1 MCCRTVRTEKAWSAE
16 KDKRVFVKL
25 PAGWKSCDTAGT
37 ATKLTRSLDLSD
49 WVPFRCQ
56 GYWCYSPNRWLLIIV
71 VQWERCQQMLVFVVL
86 DKLVS
91 VAGGFWG
98 WLMCFLSLKQNVCCV
113 TTSSLLYLIT
123 HRVGTDY
130 FRHHCATSWNLTPD
144 RYLYIVINLRFRF
157 RSSRT
162 DNLYSCRDL

>member
-1 MCCRTVRTEKAWSAE
+1 MCCYTARTEKAWSAE

-25 PAGWKSCDTAGT
+25 PAGWKSCDTAGI
-37 ATKLTRSLDLSD
+37 ARKLTRSLDLWD

-56 GYWCYSPNRWLLIIV
+56 GYWCYSPNRWLLITA
-71 VQWERCQQMLVFVVL
+71 VQRECCQQMLVFVAL

-91 VAGGFWG
+91 VAGGFWS

-113 TTSSLLYLIT
+113 NTSSLLYLIGFALIT
-123 HRVGTDY
+123 HRVSTDY
-130 FRHHCATSWNLTPD
+130 LLHHCATSWNLTPD
-144 RYLYIVINLRFRF
+144 RYLYIVINLRCRF

-162 DNLYSCRDL
+162 GNL